1 MSLIF
6 KSNLR
11 VFVHRESID
20 LRAGFDRL
28 SGLVVE
34 KFNSQ
39 LVDGDLFI
47 FFGKSRVKLKMI
59 VFDGTGVVLINKRL
73 ERGKFMSI
81 SDLEVSE
88 ITSEEFQALIHG
100 GIVRRPIY
108 GEIPLT
114 KLPYA
119 SKSFFQDGIHC

>member
-11 VFVHRESID
+11 VFVHRDSID

-81 SDLEVSE
+81 LDLEVNE

-114 KLPYA
+114 KIPYA
-119 SKSFFQDGIHC
+119 SKYFFQDGVHC

>member
-1 MSLIF
+1 MSLIL
-6 KSNLR
+6 KSNFR

-34 KFNSQ
+34 KFNSK
-39 LVDGDLFI
+39 LVDSDLFI

-81 SDLEVSE
+81 FDLEINE

-100 GIVRRPIY
+100 GIVRLPMY

-114 KLPYA
+114 KIPYA
-119 SKSFFQDGIHC
+119 AKSFFQDGLSC